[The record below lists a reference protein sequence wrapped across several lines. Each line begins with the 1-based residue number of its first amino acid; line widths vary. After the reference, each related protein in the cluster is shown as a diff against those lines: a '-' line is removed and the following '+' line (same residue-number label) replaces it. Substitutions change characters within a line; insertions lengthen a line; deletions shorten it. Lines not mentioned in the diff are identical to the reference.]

1 MPFLTEEIWHHLS
14 ERGERESIMVSLY
27 GDVNFSDEDNRR
39 TERMEL
45 ALQTVSEI
53 RAVRASKGIS
63 PREVLTLAVKADE
76 NYPAELASVIAKL
89 ANVEITEGSA
99 EGTAV
104 PFIVKTTEYFVML
117 AEESIDIEAER
128 EKLEKD
134 LKYYE
139 GFLVSVSKKL
149 SNEKFVANA
158 PEKVLQNEYAK
169 RDDATSKIAS
179 IKKQLESL
187 C

>member
-1 MPFLTEEIWHHLS
+1 
-14 ERGERESIMVSLY
+14 MVSLY
-27 GDVNFSDEDNRR
+27 EDITISEDDTLRV
-39 TERMEL
+39 ERMAL
-45 ALQTVSEI
+45 ALQAVSEV
-53 RAVRASKGIS
+53 RSVRASKGIS
-63 PREVLTLAVKADE
+63 PRETLTLVVKADD
-76 NYPAELASVIAKL
+76 NYPAELASVIEKL
-89 ANVEITEGSA
+89 ANVTIAKESIEGA
-99 EGTAV
+99 AV
-104 PFIVKTTEYFVML
+104 PFIVKTTEYFVAL
-117 AEESIDIEAER
+117 AEEAIDIEAER
-128 EKLEKD
+128 EKLQKD

-139 GFLVSVSKKL
+139 GFLVSVAKKL